1 MKSAPKFK
9 KGQVVK
15 IVTDWYRKERKA
27 QQYQLITFV
36 FPWKKRSGKVDGGY
50 GLEFVNGDQ
59 CHEKF
64 VRALTTKEI
73 GSASAKAK
81 IPKPKN
87 PDILRPCGQS
97 STAE

>member
-1 MKSAPKFK
+1 MKSKPKFK

-15 IVTDWYRKERKA
+15 LVTDWYKKERKA
-27 QQYQLITFV
+27 AAYQRITFV
-36 FPWKKRSGKVDGGY
+36 FPWRSRLDKAGSGY

-73 GSASAKAK
+73 GSASQREGKTK
-81 IPKPKN
+81 K
-87 PDILRPCGQS
+87 
-97 STAE
+97 